1 MKKIILSFL
10 ASGSVQ
16 SSMRLAFLLVVV
28 VCCGVI
34 VWQVW
39 KGVSVDWYGIAAVLG
54 VVFTG
59 KVVQKY
65 APADNYPSCTF
76 TEETEP

>member
-1 MKKIILSFL
+1 MKKIFLSFL
-10 ASGSVQ
+10 SSDSAQ
-16 SSMRLAFLLVVV
+16 SSLRLGFLLVVV

-65 APADNYPSCTF
+65 APADNYPTSTF
-76 TEETEP
+76 TEEIEP